1 MKNSESEY
9 QSNDI
14 STIGYLEARFLR
26 DFAARIQMSVDQ
38 SYLMRYVSLPKKWG
52 ESSGAEQGMIGRYY
66 TKYFNI
72 NTQQTLNWA
81 HDYGRHD
88 LSALIGHEF
97 GSANTESMNYK
108 SSLSL
113 IDNFTGSGNYIF
125 LNNGGTFSGIGYG
138 TDKEALEGYFARTN
152 YIYNNKYYFTG
163 SIRTDGSSKF
173 RYNKDRWGTFW
184 SVGGAWRIS
193 AEDWMQKTSPWLN
206 DLKIRADYGVIGNQN
221 GIGRYQGYQT
231 WGYSATG
238 YTTPGS
244 YQPAGWKLT
253 QGSAPNTAVTW
264 EKKNTI
270 DAGLDFRIAHRFYG
284 TLDWYQTNTTD
295 LLLDAPIS
303 YAMAG
308 QNSLL
313 QNNGDLRTRGFE
325 FDLGVDIVRTQNIL
339 WSFNVNG
346 GHYKVKIMEVPETMI
361 NQEDVHHSQKWWY
374 ATADAW
380 SAVGNTGSGSGAAYR
395 RWIGGDYYNVIFAKY
410 MGVDKLTGLPLYGAV
425 VSEDNHAKFPNAK
438 IGDVVSTTDYSEAY
452 MFDQGDATPNLIG
465 GFGTSLHWK
474 NLDFSATFAFQIGGL
489 FFSNL
494 YANYI
499 YNTSAVGS
507 QMLSADLL
515 HNTFSESNPD
525 AKFPMLMVN
534 SPNGS
539 SYYANGTRVSTGN
552 GYTDLSLFNASYLN
566 VKNITIGYSFPQ
578 KWMDKMGIASIRMY
592 ASLDNM
598 WLICHNGIDPRN
610 SIVGGLDV
618 GAYTYPMIRSSSV
631 GVNIT
636 F

>member
-1 MKNSESEY
+1 
-9 QSNDI
+9 
-14 STIGYLEARFLR
+14 
-26 DFAARIQMSVDQ
+26 
-38 SYLMRYVSLPKKWG
+38 
-52 ESSGAEQGMIGRYY
+52 
-66 TKYFNI
+66 
-72 NTQQTLNWA
+72 
-81 HDYGRHD
+81 
-88 LSALIGHEF
+88 
-97 GSANTESMNYK
+97 
-108 SSLSL
+108 
-113 IDNFTGSGNYIF
+113 
-125 LNNGGTFSGIGYG
+125 
-138 TDKEALEGYFARTN
+138 
-152 YIYNNKYYFTG
+152 
-163 SIRTDGSSKF
+163 
-173 RYNKDRWGTFW
+173 
-184 SVGGAWRIS
+184 
-193 AEDWMQKTSPWLN
+193 
-206 DLKIRADYGVIGNQN
+206 
-221 GIGRYQGYQT
+221 
-231 WGYSATG
+231 
-238 YTTPGS
+238 
-244 YQPAGWKLT
+244 
-253 QGSAPNTAVTW
+253 
-264 EKKNTI
+264 
-270 DAGLDFRIAHRFYG
+270 
-284 TLDWYQTNTTD
+284 
-295 LLLDAPIS
+295 
-303 YAMAG
+303 
-308 QNSLL
+308 
-313 QNNGDLRTRGFE
+313 
-325 FDLGVDIVRTQNIL
+325 
-339 WSFNVNG
+339 
-346 GHYKVKIMEVPETMI
+346 
-361 NQEDVHHSQKWWY
+361 
-374 ATADAW
+374 
-380 SAVGNTGSGSGAAYR
+380 
-395 RWIGGDYYNVIFAKY
+395 
-410 MGVDKLTGLPLYGAV
+410 
-425 VSEDNHAKFPNAK
+425 
-438 IGDVVSTTDYSEAY
+438 